1 MFGRQAPRNSLFG
14 SPSQLWKP
22 KNPHSLEYLKYLYG
36 VLCKNQT
43 VTEQNSSLLVEAL
56 RSMSEILI
64 WGDQNDDTVFDFFLE
79 KSLLSFFL
87 SYMKQKSGGYI
98 CVQLL
103 QTLNI
108 LFENISKEASIY
120 YLLSNNHVN
129 SIISHRFD
137 FSDEEVMAYYISF
150 LKTLSLKL
158 NRHTIHFFY
167 NEHAREFPLYTEA
180 VNFFNHSE
188 SMVRI
193 AVRTITLNVFRVDD
207 KALIT
212 FVCDTT
218 AVGYFPELAACIGK
232 RSFELDSCVR
242 NDAEHSNRGRLA
254 DLLCE
259 HVDYLHYIS
268 DIFRLG
274 VEPLSDLLTD
284 LLLQSLFNPIH
295 IRSLLASAQEQYQL
309 RLHQLR
315 RRQQQRRVELAA
327 ANASSGGGVGGGSA
341 GAAADASAT
350 ATKTAAASA
359 TASPPISSN
368 LALYLLTHVF
378 LAVQHPP
385 LVRQLLTAVLPECS
399 PDKIDVECDNYDDDT
414 DNEDN
419 DLVDAD
425 EDQAAALNSDS
436 TGPVDLNA
444 TDEQKLLRRQRRLN
458 QRRQLDVL
466 LEFLKPPPSAVATD
480 SAALFCLSFVLAVRR
495 NTGLAKPSALHSP
508 CCARLLCS
516 RLMRLLA
523 YACCEPRATPRIRP
537 VTAELAAQLLSDL
550 VVGDCRTLTDGQWAM
565 LEGAREDSALSL
577 RECFRNEDLFL
588 DQFEDEWRCLELAP
602 VNVEQLMMESSLL
615 LAPAG
620 TPLTGIEF
628 DRRLP
633 CGEAERVRR
642 SIRMFLL
649 LRRLCY
655 GLRREQDPDLPL
667 LSVSTIE
674 GSNNAP
680 IRLGDSLDLN
690 NSDLIGCRVERS
702 GSAGAASVKPPA
714 ERRFLAVDA
723 SRHQAVLV
731 EPDAK
736 RLGWGVARFIG
747 ELQYAEAVADRE
759 DSRSLHVAFHNPGGP
774 TVPRGAVPRPPL
786 LTAKFVFDDHIRCMA
801 AKQRLIKGRQLVRTE
816 KMAAI
821 GRLLE
826 FPDSVIDAI
835 SPGHSARKAV
845 QRQRASASISP
856 SRLLSTSTSAS
867 TSNIRLPTAES
878 VVGAAD
884 GPAAVV
890 VQQPATLSS
899 SNKYSSSPSGLDLGE
914 GGELDSSQSQ

>member
-1 MFGRQAPRNSLFG
+1 MFGRQTPRNSLFG

-295 IRSLLASAQEQYQL
+295 VRSLLASAQEQYQL

-368 LALYLLTHVF
+368 LALYLLTH
-378 LAVQHPP
+378 
-385 LVRQLLTAVLPECS
+385 
-399 PDKIDVECDNYDDDT
+399 
-414 DNEDN
+414 
-419 DLVDAD
+419 
-425 EDQAAALNSDS
+425 
-436 TGPVDLNA
+436 
-444 TDEQKLLRRQRRLN
+444 LLRRQRRLC

-523 YACCEPRATPRIRP
+523 YACCEPRATPHIRP

-550 VVGDCRTLTDGQWAM
+550 VVRDCRTLTDGQWAM

-702 GSAGAASVKPPA
+702 GSAGAAGVKPPA

-845 QRQRASASISP
+845 QRQRASASMSP
-856 SRLLSTSTSAS
+856 SRLLSTSSSAS